1 MADFTLFPAETAV
14 KLTPLAPAPIIADM
28 PRAVFR
34 AALAVVAALA
44 CNDGLQ
50 PTPAPTTCPK
60 GGFVGICGTVTLR
73 GTAPGNTAAVY
84 IIAYNVFPQT
94 RNDLFNF
101 QPPFMS
107 LNPLPHDRQSE
118 FYTVKL
124 PSGRYEW
131 VLAAWVDTAFTLAG
145 ADTTLQVAGLF
156 RDGAGRRRPH
166 QHRGGGRR
174 LRCGRPLP
182 ADGDPPGPRRA
193 PLRPYGLSRHAGHG
207 RRSGRRLGAP
217 GRHAAIESIRAR
229 ARDRH
234 RGEAVP
240 AARPV
245 SHECGAR
252 QRQRS
257 RAARREHGRRG
268 GGQGPGSVVPQRS
281 GQHSRVERLRRRLG
295 IARAPAGGRRTRERG
310 RPGRHRL
317 GHAAAG

>member
-1 MADFTLFPAETAV
+1 
-14 KLTPLAPAPIIADM
+14 LTPLAPAPIIAGM

-34 AALAVVAALA
+34 AALAVAAALA

-145 ADTTLQVAGLF
+145 ADTTLQVAGFF
-156 RDGAGRRRPH
+156 RDGADTTAAGSGIVVVS
-166 QHRGGGRR
+166 GGGTDSIDFVIDFDTMRR
-174 LRCGRPLP
+174 VC
-182 ADGDPPGPRRA
+182 AYFPPCP
-193 PLRPYGLSRHAGHG
+193 
-207 RRSGRRLGAP
+207 
-217 GRHAAIESIRAR
+217 
-229 ARDRH
+229 
-234 RGEAVP
+234 
-240 AARPV
+240 
-245 SHECGAR
+245 
-252 QRQRS
+252 
-257 RAARREHGRRG
+257 
-268 GGQGPGSVVPQRS
+268 
-281 GQHSRVERLRRRLG
+281 
-295 IARAPAGGRRTRERG
+295 
-310 RPGRHRL
+310 
-317 GHAAAG
+317 

>member
-1 MADFTLFPAETAV
+1 MADFTLFLAETGV
-14 KLTPLAPAPIIADM
+14 KLTLLAPAPIIAGM
-28 PRAVFR
+28 PRTVVR
-34 AALAVVAALA
+34 AALAVAAALA

-50 PTPAPTTCPK
+50 PTPAPTTCPH

-73 GTAPGNTAAVY
+73 GTVPGNTAAVY

-94 RNDLFNF
+94 RSDLFNF
-101 QPPFMS
+101 RPPLTS

-124 PSGRYEW
+124 PSGRY
-131 VLAAWVDTAFTLAG
+131 
-145 ADTTLQVAGLF
+145 
-156 RDGAGRRRPH
+156 
-166 QHRGGGRR
+166 
-174 LRCGRPLP
+174 RCGRALP
-182 ADGDPPGPRRA
+182 AGGDSPGPRGA
-193 PLRPYGLSRHAGHG
+193 PLRAPRLSRHPGHG
-207 RRSGRRLGAP
+207 SGSGGRLGP
-217 GRHAAIESIRAR
+217 PRRHAATGSIRAGT
-229 ARDRH
+229 RDRH

-245 SHECGAR
+245 RHECGAR

-268 GGQGPGSVVPQRS
+268 GGQGTGSVVPQRS
-281 GQHSRVERLRRRLG
+281 GEHSRVERLRRRLG